1 MSRNKAALLIGIM
14 VAISVLLYDLL
25 FARLLPDDLTRTLGR
40 MVFILVF
47 GGITELYI
55 KKRNAKK

>member
-1 MSRNKAALLIGIM
+1 MPRNKAALLIGIM
-14 VAISVLLYDLL
+14 IALSVLLYDIL
-25 FARLLPDDLTRTLGR
+25 FARLLPDDLTRTTGR
-40 MVFILVF
+40 MIFILIF

>member
-1 MSRNKAALLIGIM
+1 MPRNKAALLIGIM
-14 VAISVLLYDLL
+14 IALSVLLYDIL
-25 FARLLPDDLTRTLGR
+25 FARLLSDDLTRTTGR
-40 MVFILVF
+40 MIFILIF

>member
-1 MSRNKAALLIGIM
+1 MSRNKAGLLIASVI
-14 VAISVLLYDLL
+14 AISVLLYDLL
-25 FARLLPDDLTRTLGR
+25 FARLVPDDLTRTIGR
-40 MVFILVF
+40 IVFILVF

>member
-1 MSRNKAALLIGIM
+1 MTRNKAALLTGIM

-25 FARLLPDDLTRTLGR
+25 FASLVPDGLTRTIGR
-40 MVFILVF
+40 IVFILIF